1 VTVDVLN
8 DAGGR
13 EQLLKYGV
21 RNVPVVAKG
30 DQFVFG
36 QNLEEVAE
44 FVGLHG
50 TGHTPLPPGELIVK
64 WVAVLRAAQRFIRQ
78 MPPERLNELVIDN
91 RDRSIR
97 LMGHHVFRIA
107 EAYLETAAD
116 GVEYAVQLANVPPAD
131 GTFTTGDEIARYGEA
146 VIARLQKWWDGLADK
161 SCQQKVKTF
170 FGAQPLYM
178 LYERSTWHSA
188 QHARQLTAVLER
200 FGIEPNGRL
209 TADDLAGL
217 PLPERLWE

>member
-1 VTVDVLN
+1 MLN
-8 DAGGR
+8 DSGGR
-13 EQLLKYGV
+13 ERLLALGV

-36 QNLEEVAE
+36 QNLEDVAE

-50 TGHTPLPPGELIVK
+50 TGHTPLPPEQLITK
-64 WVAVLRAAQRFIRQ
+64 WVNVLRSAQRYIRQ
-78 MPPERLNELVIDN
+78 IPNDRINERVIPN

-97 LMGHHVFRIA
+97 LLSHHLFRIG
-107 EAYLETAAD
+107 EAFLETAVD
-116 GVEYAVQLANVPPAD
+116 GVEYAVQLANVPPKD
-131 GTFTTGDEIARYGEA
+131 GTFMTGDEIARYGDT

-161 SCQQKVKTF
+161 SCRQKVKTF
-170 FGAQPLYM
+170 FGMQPIHM

-188 QHARQLTAVLER
+188 QHVRQLAAILER
-200 FGIEPNGRL
+200 YGIQPDGRL
-209 TADDLAGL
+209 TAEDLAGL